1 MGKQRYTWSNWNVVG
16 VVLRE
21 LEVKAMIWIPLGRNF
36 RERSRLTKGIFV
48 KFLFGHI

>member
-1 MGKQRYTWSNWNVVG
+1 MGKQRYTWRNWNVVA

>member
-1 MGKQRYTWSNWNVVG
+1 MDFYVTGINLFLVGKKKKK
-16 VVLRE
+16 
-21 LEVKAMIWIPLGRNF
+21 EVKAMIWIPLGRNF